1 MSMSVDGSSQD
12 VDTARGSRHAL
23 YQFELSDPSE
33 REKINF
39 EMKFSLMD
47 VARDAEPQ
55 PPWAPLDTLCH

>member
-1 MSMSVDGSSQD
+1 MI
-12 VDTARGSRHAL
+12 DTARGSRHAL